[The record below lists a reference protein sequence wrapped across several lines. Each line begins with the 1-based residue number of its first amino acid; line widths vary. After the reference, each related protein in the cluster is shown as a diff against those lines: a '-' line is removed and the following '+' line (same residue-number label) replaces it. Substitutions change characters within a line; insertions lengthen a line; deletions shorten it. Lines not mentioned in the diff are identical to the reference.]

1 MTKSYLKKDTITD
14 VRNDKILLEERYNYR
29 RKKWQ
34 NLNINK
40 QLLTNLRQIGEI
52 SVYILITNSYWV
64 SRK

>member
-1 MTKSYLKKDTITD
+1 MAKSYLKKDTITD
-14 VRNDKILLEERYNYR
+14 VRNGKILLEERYNYR